1 MLFFLLSPFSYL
13 RDILAYLNN
22 VESSCDKTLMET
34 RRSLPDSN
42 RSEVEFVVEPDVT
55 DEVPK

>member
-1 MLFFLLSPFSYL
+1 
-13 RDILAYLNN
+13 LAYLNN

-34 RRSLPDSN
+34 RRSMPDSN

-55 DEVPK
+55 DEVPKWVKNYRIS